1 MMFYDSRKILL
12 TFVILINCFV
22 YSNKIAVATKVT
34 GIAEIMKVGKKDFNN
49 LRAGSILEDGDKIRT
64 GKSGFVAIIFIDDK
78 SMLKIK
84 EDSEAVITGRKTT
97 KDISKKINIDG
108 GTIRASITKQNVD
121 FVIQTPTSVASVK
134 GTDFWM
140 IVDELLG
147 DQVIGIEGQVSLVN
161 TETGQ
166 EVMITTGMTGNSTPD
181 GQVGVSETNVSS
193 IPEDPSDSSQE
204 GPSQLRIYLEG
215 PNGEQKVFIID
226 YQ

>member
-1 MMFYDSRKILL
+1 MKYFFKNL
-12 TFVILINCFV
+12 FLIFLFTL
-22 YSNKIAVATKVT
+22 SNLVLADKIAVATKVK
-34 GIAEIMKVGKKDFNN
+34 GMAEIMKVGSKEFKS
-49 LRAGSILEDGDKIRT
+49 LRPGTILDDGDKIRT
-64 GKSGFVAIIFIDDK
+64 GKSGYVAIIFIDDK
-78 SMLKIK
+78 STLKIK
-84 EDSEAVITGRKTT
+84 ENSEAVITGRRTT
-97 KDISKKINIDG
+97 KDISKKINMDG

-140 IVDELLG
+140 LVDELLG

-166 EVMITTGMTGNSTPD
+166 EVMVTTGMTGNSTPD
-181 GQVGVSETNVSS
+181 GQIGLTETDVSS
-193 IPEDPSDSSQE
+193 IPEDPSDEAQE
-204 GPSQLRIYLEG
+204 GPSQVKIYLEG